1 MKKKQKNPNDDFQQA
16 LLSPENDYRLDNYE
30 ILRYDIE
37 DNFQY
42 EIDGTTYYIDPKDN
56 PYTLNKQF
64 NDFLSKHEKEYCNVN
79 YKRLQLELKD
89 EYVFPKRILR
99 SEIVKINEYKKL
111 QEYLLLQRTRK
122 QQLAITQKDNDMSID
137 IFRLQAFH
145 PDTYLAD
152 AVTPNPLSTNS
163 IKKIQTKVQKFDF
176 KGSIGYEH
184 TGSHWISL
192 IIDGDR
198 VQQVDPFNPK
208 YNSPDGSV
216 VTGVKQSDSVSCSLF
231 ALINNALFLNKVNAI
246 EVDLKTS
253 DVQMMKLA
261 ISYKSNDL
269 SYNRRAKIILQNF
282 GDRILV
288 KGLIKKVQASTLQ
301 NKGDILQELNEYY
314 NSLVNGCQF
323 KSSVKDVTKCF
334 NTNIDNTR
342 LLNEAELLNMFKL
355 NLELQQAKQTE
366 EVAKPR
372 LTIPQN
378 NNDAEVK
385 SRVQFINEAL
395 KGKESENVFT
405 KVKTAPLKEK
415 EPENFVTKV
424 KNAMTDLV
432 KKFNPNV
439 KPASNED
446 AKEYIESLRSNI
458 EDNKKFEKQKT
469 PEELILESLSQKE
482 YGKFLSKSTETFKS
496 NSKDSKLNKEDL
508 IVFTGSDEEFNKFIK
523 DVMPVYEDI
532 IKGVESKTEHQ
543 RGSMPIAIK

>member
-1 MKKKQKNPNDDFQQA
+1 MNKKNPNDDFQQQ

-37 DNFQY
+37 DNFEY
-42 EIDGTTYYIDPKDN
+42 EIDGTTYYINPKYN

-64 NDFLSKHEKEYCNVN
+64 NHFLSKDEKEECNVN

-89 EYVFPKRILR
+89 KYVFPQRILR

-111 QEYLLLQRTRK
+111 QEYFLLQRTRK
-122 QQLAITQKDNDMSID
+122 QQFEVTQKDNDMSID

-152 AVTPNPLSTNS
+152 AVTSTQLSKNS
-163 IKKIQTKVQKFDF
+163 IEKIKTKVQKFDF

-231 ALINNALFLNKVNAI
+231 ALINNALFLNKVNAS
-246 EVDLKTS
+246 EVGLKTS
-253 DVQMMKLA
+253 DVQKIKEA
-261 ISYKSNDL
+261 ISYTGNDL

-288 KGLIKKVQASTLQ
+288 KGLIKKVQASALK
-301 NKGDILQELNEYY
+301 NKGDILQKLNGYY
-314 NSLVNGCQF
+314 DCLINGCKF
-323 KSSVKDVTKCF
+323 NSSIKYVKKCF
-334 NTNIDNTR
+334 NANIDNTR
-342 LLNEAELLNMFKL
+342 LLNEEELLDMFNV

-385 SRVQFINEAL
+385 SRFPYVSQTTSQVKPKISNVTIVQDAIINLESRLQQNSGISTEKTAKEFITAL
-395 KGKESENVFT
+395 KIHLNGQNNDKES
-405 KVKTAPLKEK
+405 KK
-415 EPENFVTKV
+415 PETIIL
-424 KNAMTDLV
+424 D
-432 KKFNPNV
+432 
-439 KPASNED
+439 
-446 AKEYIESLRSNI
+446 SLAETN
-458 EDNKKFEKQKT
+458 
-469 PEELILESLSQKE
+469 
-482 YGKFLSKSTETFKS
+482 YGIFLSKSCSRFKLDSTFKE
-496 NSKDSKLNKEDL
+496 DDL
-508 IVFTGSDEEFNKFIK
+508 IVFTGKDKDFEQFIK
-523 DVMPVYEDI
+523 DVMPVYEEIFKNQKKDLQI
-532 IKGVESKTEHQ
+532 
-543 RGSMPIAIK
+543 